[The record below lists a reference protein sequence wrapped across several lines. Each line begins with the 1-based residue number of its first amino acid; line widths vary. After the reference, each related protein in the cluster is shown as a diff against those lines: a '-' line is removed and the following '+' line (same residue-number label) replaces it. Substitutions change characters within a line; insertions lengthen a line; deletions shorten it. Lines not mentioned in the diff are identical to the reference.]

1 MNTTMTRRTF
11 LTATAGAV
19 ASPIVLGAQDKTG
32 VKAPVTGTGEHT
44 YEMIHDW
51 GQLPST
57 IKYGNTHSVVEDS
70 HGLIYIHHTVHPTSQ
85 SGDAIV
91 VFDDK
96 GKFVRSF
103 GSMFRGGAHGMHFQK
118 EGRDEYL
125 YFCDEKHGIVTKRT
139 LKGEE
144 VWTRGYPQESA
155 PYEKGPGK
163 PGLNYRPTNIAVAPN
178 GDFWVADGY
187 GSYFVHH
194 YDKHAKLLNTFGG
207 PPPSPPAGGPG
218 RGRGEGRGDA
228 AAPGGAPAPTGAAGV
243 PPAAGAPGQGRG
255 RGTGPVAAPIE
266 NLNNPHGIWL
276 DTRDAAK
283 PILLVAD
290 RGNRRIVRYT
300 PDDKPI
306 DVIEG
311 TLAPCHFHTYKGT
324 MVVPDLQCRV
334 TLYDQD
340 NKVITHLGDGAYAG
354 RQNQL
359 RVATD
364 RSQFEPGKFI
374 TPHGAWFDRAGNI
387 YVGEW
392 VEIGRVTKLRKV

>member
-96 GKFVRSF
+96 GRFVRSF

-207 PPPSPPAGGPG
+207 PPPGPPAGGPG
-218 RGRGEGRGDA
+218 RG
-228 AAPGGAPAPTGAAGV
+228 
-243 PPAAGAPGQGRG
+243 
-255 RGTGPVAAPIE
+255 
-266 NLNNPHGIWL
+266 
-276 DTRDAAK
+276 
-283 PILLVAD
+283 AD
-290 RGNRRIVRYT
+290 REPEQPT
-300 PDDKPI
+300 WH
-306 DVIEG
+306 
-311 TLAPCHFHTYKGT
+311 LAGH
-324 MVVPDLQCRV
+324 
-334 TLYDQD
+334 
-340 NKVITHLGDGAYAG
+340 AG
-354 RQNQL
+354 RREADPARRGSRQPPHRSLHARRQ
-359 RVATD
+359 TD
-364 RSQFEPGKFI
+364 RRHRG
-374 TPHGAWFDRAGNI
+374 HARA
-387 YVGEW
+387 
-392 VEIGRVTKLRKV
+392 LSLSH